1 MTQHAYPGPGRLNI
15 GDVLAALKDEFPD
28 LTHSK
33 VRFLEKNG
41 LVAAQRTKS
50 GYRKFSERD
59 VDRLRTVLRLQRD
72 HYMPL
77 RAIAEHLDAQ
87 DRGLEPSA
95 PGGVPLAP
103 EPSRETRAQVS
114 TLHPARD
121 VRLRRTELVA
131 SAGVQHALL
140 TELESFGLVT
150 VGADGFYGANDVE
163 VLRIAAE
170 LDKYGL
176 QPRHLRTF
184 RVVADRQVA
193 LIEQAM
199 TPRRRHGED
208 SGVAQALE
216 EVSGLCQRLGANLF
230 LSRLRALQDEVT
242 PENHPL
248 DTRTRR
254 R

>member
-1 MTQHAYPGPGRLNI
+1 MTQPAYSSLGRLNI
-15 GDVLAALKDEFPD
+15 GDVLAALHGEFPD

-41 LVAAQRTKS
+41 LVAAERTKS
-50 GYRKFSERD
+50 GYRKFSEHD
-59 VDRLRTVLRLQRD
+59 VERLRTVLRLQRD

-87 DRGLEPSA
+87 DRGLQPTM
-95 PGGVPLAP
+95 PGGVPIAP
-103 EPSRETRAQVS
+103 EPASQPRAQVS
-114 TLHPARD
+114 TLRPARD

-131 SAGVQHALL
+131 SAGVQHALV
-140 TELESFGLVT
+140 TELENFGLIT
-150 VGADGFYGANDVE
+150 VGADGFYGAHDVE

-184 RVVADRQVA
+184 RVVADRQVS
-193 LIEQAM
+193 LIEQVM

-208 SGVAQALE
+208 DKVAQVLE

-230 LSRLRALQDEVT
+230 LSQLRALQHEVS
-242 PENHPL
+242 PPPRHP
-248 DTRTRR
+248 
-254 R
+254 